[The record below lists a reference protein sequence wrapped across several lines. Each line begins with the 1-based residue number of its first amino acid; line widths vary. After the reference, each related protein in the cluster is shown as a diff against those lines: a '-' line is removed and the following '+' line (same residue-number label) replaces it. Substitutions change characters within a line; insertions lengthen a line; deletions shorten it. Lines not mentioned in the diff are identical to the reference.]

1 LKNQQSTPLTNEFED
16 GRSNTRTER
25 NVRDPNNPCLFC
37 KDPRGVSLEHELAY
51 SARDSYA
58 VSPGHTLVIPR
69 RHVASFFELTPEEI
83 NACMELITEER
94 TRLDEEF
101 KPDGYNIGVN
111 VGPAAGQSIF
121 HVHIHLIPRYKG
133 DVENP
138 QGGVRHVIPTKG
150 HYKR

>member
-1 LKNQQSTPLTNEFED
+1 MSSEEKPEKK
-16 GRSNTRTER
+16 
-25 NVRDPNNPCLFC
+25 RDPNNPCLFC
-37 KDPRGVSLEHELAY
+37 TDPRGVSLEKELAY
-51 SARDSYA
+51 SARDTYA

-69 RHVASFFELTPEEI
+69 RHVASFFDLTPEEI

-94 TRLDEEF
+94 KLLDEEF

-121 HVHIHLIPRYKG
+121 HVHIHVIPRYKG

-138 QGGVRHVIPTKG
+138 QGGVRHVIPKKA
-150 HYKR
+150 HYTR